1 MFQVTGGGK
10 VYSYA
15 VSPDTMATV
24 DSEGKV
30 KVVAGPGTVTVTS
43 GMSSSM
49 HNNDTAKVEKHCENP
64 QESIYFIFLQVHL
77 ALPTRLELPEYGV
90 EWVYNQ
96 TVTVPLAFYTLDP
109 DTEQEVMFTDCAD
122 VPIEVTLS
130 NNKDFTLLPQ
140 PSKAS

>member
-1 MFQVTGGGK
+1 MYITPIIQVTGGGK

-49 HNNDTAKVEKHCENP
+49 HNNDTAKVEKH
-64 QESIYFIFLQVHL
+64 Y
-77 ALPTRLELPEYGV
+77 TR
-90 EWVYNQ
+90 
-96 TVTVPLAFYTLDP
+96 TFR
-109 DTEQEVMFTDCAD
+109 
-122 VPIEVTLS
+122 
-130 NNKDFTLLPQ
+130 
-140 PSKAS
+140 KASMILF

>member
-1 MFQVTGGGK
+1 MYG
-10 VYSYA
+10 YA

-30 KVVAGPGTVTVTS
+30 KVVAGPGTVTVTA

-49 HNNDTAKVEKHCENP
+49 HNNDTAKVKNNFHDP
-64 QESIYFIFLQVHL
+64 QKASLIFIQVHL
-77 ALPTRLELPEYGV
+77 AIPSRLELPEYGV
-90 EWVYNQ
+90 EWVVNQ
-96 TVTVPLAFYTLDP
+96 TVTVPLAFYTTDP
-109 DTEQEVMFTDCAD
+109 DTEQEVMYTDCAD

-140 PSKAS
+140 PSMMTI

>member
-1 MFQVTGGGK
+1 MYG
-10 VYSYA
+10 YE

-30 KVVAGPGTVTVTS
+30 KVVAGPGTVTVTA

-49 HNNDTAKVEKHCENP
+49 HNNDTAKVKTDKCGSAK
-64 QESIYFIFLQVHL
+64 SIYIFLQVIL
-77 ALPTRLELPEYGV
+77 AVPTRLEVPGYSV
-90 EWVYNQ
+90 EWVVNQ

-109 DTEQEVMFTDCAD
+109 DTEEEVMYTDCAD
-122 VPIEVTLS
+122 VPVEVTLS

-140 PSKAS
+140 PSKKKIYSRLCLN

>member
-1 MFQVTGGGK
+1 MTMFQVTGGGK

-49 HNNDTAKVEKHCENP
+49 HNNDTAKVKKDRLRKKYLLYLFV
-64 QESIYFIFLQVHL
+64 SRLFWLFLL
-77 ALPTRLELPEYGV
+77 A
-90 EWVYNQ
+90 
-96 TVTVPLAFYTLDP
+96 
-109 DTEQEVMFTDCAD
+109 
-122 VPIEVTLS
+122 
-130 NNKDFTLLPQ
+130 
-140 PSKAS
+140 

>member
-1 MFQVTGGGK
+1 MTGGGK

-49 HNNDTAKVEKHCENP
+49 HNNDTAKVEKHFPNP
-64 QESIYFIFLQVHL
+64 QESIHDFISGSPGSSHPPG
-77 ALPTRLELPEYGV
+77 A
-90 EWVYNQ
+90 
-96 TVTVPLAFYTLDP
+96 A
-109 DTEQEVMFTDCAD
+109 
-122 VPIEVTLS
+122 
-130 NNKDFTLLPQ
+130 
-140 PSKAS
+140 